1 MNISK
6 LILLYLLFAAPIM
19 AQDLVILHTN
29 DLHSRLNGFS
39 PESEYTPLT
48 VNDDPTIGGFSRI
61 ASVIENERR
70 INEDKV
76 LTVDAGD
83 FLMGTLFHNLEPTT
97 GFQLSLMKKMGYD
110 VVALGNHE
118 FDFGP
123 ETLSEIIHKS
133 TQNGPIPYLTLS
145 NIHFCKALDKDN
157 SLEKLYKEDVI
168 SKHRIIEKNGVR
180 IGIFSLL
187 GKEAEK
193 ASGGAFPVTFK
204 NYIRCAKQEVKL
216 LKAQNVDYIIALS
229 HSGVT
234 QDKAG
239 NWTGEDVELAQKVP
253 EINLIISGHSHTKLR
268 EPLYVNGTYIAQVG
282 SFGSTVG
289 KIEVFNIKSNP
300 EYVFTPTEI
309 NDNIKGDSAIQ
320 MAINK
325 QQELIKNTILN
336 PLGLN
341 YDQKIFETDFPLL
354 LNKSNSLEGGNLG
367 PFVADAILN
376 ETNRLKGGNTH
387 IALIPAGMIRGN
399 ILPGNKGLLT
409 TADLFSTLSLG
420 SGNDSVPGYPLARVF
435 LTGKELKRIMEV
447 LLIAYQ
453 SGASRY
459 MYYSGLRATYN
470 PEKFYLKQIQTLE
483 VRNEEGVFKTV
494 DLNDE
499 RKLYGLVGNSYLLS
513 FVNMVKKMSF
523 GVVQITPKNI
533 DGTPIDQMY
542 EAVIDFD
549 PVKPGI
555 QEGKEWISVI
565 HFSETFSDIDNNGVP
580 NVPITYKEKINPVY
594 TLESLPN
601 EQTIVEK

>member
-1 MNISK
+1 
-6 LILLYLLFAAPIM
+6 M

-133 TQNGPIPYLTLS
+133 IQNGGIPYLTLS

-253 EINLIISGHSHTKLR
+253 EINLIISGHSHTKLK

-300 EYVFTPTEI
+300 EYVFTPIEI
-309 NDNIKGDSAIQ
+309 NDNIRGDSTIQ

-399 ILPGNKGLLT
+399 ILPGYKGLLT
-409 TADLFSTLSLG
+409 TPDLFSTLSLG

-483 VRNEEGVFKTV
+483 VRNEEGIFETV
-494 DLNDE
+494 NLNDE
-499 RKLYGLVGNSYLLS
+499 KKLYGLVGNSYLLS
-513 FVNMVKKMSF
+513 FVNMVKKMSL

-594 TLESLPN
+594 TLESLSN